1 MRTLLAVSLLA
12 AFLITPLAHATDSK
26 ANTAAINN
34 DTVAETLLDSYTSD
48 RDGSFAWQLART
60 YTDRPGFTGYAI
72 NLTSQTWRDGSE
84 VNFPEWTHMMQ
95 IVRPEAGEGAEP
107 PRTALLIIGGNQRM
121 QHPPQRLSSIFYTMA
136 AQTNSVVVFL
146 PNVPNQPLTI
156 GKNRAEEQDIRF
168 EDDLLAESWVLAAET
183 GDPTWI
189 IHLAMVESAAAAMDA
204 AQQFLSTEQGGGLN
218 IEDFV
223 VTGGSKRGWTTWLT
237 AAVDDRVRAIIPL
250 VIDTLN
256 LPATMKHHWEA
267 YGFWAP
273 AIGDY
278 TERRLFESLGS
289 PEGRGLREIVDPY
302 LYRDR
307 LTMPKF
313 LLNSGGDQYFLPDT
327 TRYYL
332 GDLPGETRL
341 RIVPNTDHDIDRN
354 LDAVQ
359 SAIAFYQ
366 AILADAPLPTVE
378 WSPDADDPSTLRVTT
393 DPFPFEVSLW
403 QATNPSARDF
413 RQATIGNAWTQAPL
427 EPDPDGAYPVRVPEP
442 EAGFTAFL
450 VQARFN
456 IDGVALPLTFTTEV
470 RVTPDVLPHA
480 GKPME

>member
-12 AFLITPLAHATDSK
+12 ALLITPLAHAADSK

-34 DTVAETLLDSYTSD
+34 DTVAETLLDTYTSD

-72 NLTSQTWRDGSE
+72 NLTSQTWRDETE
-84 VNFPEWTHMMQ
+84 VSHPEWTHMMQ
-95 IVRPEAGEGAEP
+95 IVRPDSTTSS
-107 PRTALLIIGGNQRM
+107 TALLLIGGERRTET
-121 QHPPQRLSSIFYTMA
+121 PPDRLNNIFYTMA
-136 AQTNSVVVFL
+136 GLTNSTIVFV
-146 PNVPNQPLTI
+146 PNVPNQPIRLLTRDNPDT
-156 GKNRAEEQDIRF
+156 KPRW
-168 EDDLLAESWVLAAET
+168 EDDLLAESWITAAET

-359 SAIAFYQ
+359 SAIAFFQ

-393 DPFPFEVSLW
+393 DPFPFEVTLW

-413 RQATIGNAWTQAPL
+413 RQATIGNAWTRTPL
-427 EPDPDGAYPVRVPEP
+427 KPEPDGSYPVRVPEP

-456 IDGVALPLTFTTEV
+456 IAGVALPLTFTTEV